1 MAVGVGNG
9 PVRRRR
15 RRCPTCGK
23 VWGKQRRERMARER
37 GEVSGE
43 NAGLRAR
50 LEEAL
55 AREVLRRFVGRE

>member
-1 MAVGVGNG
+1 
-9 PVRRRR
+9 
-15 RRCPTCGK
+15 
-23 VWGKQRRERMARER
+23 
-37 GEVSGE
+37 VSGE